1 MGYELFVGKRY
12 LLSPRSDRSISMI
25 TWISI
30 GGVALGVI
38 ALIVSTSVMNGFRS
52 NLRDAVT
59 GSLPHITLFSWD
71 EEIGAYNSLKKKVLE
86 HPEVVAAS
94 PYVYKQALI
103 TGKKKPKGALLRGI
117 DPQKEP
123 SVTRI
128 SSYLRESI
136 YSLGPLEKEEQRRLA
151 DSILGRLSHP
161 KANAEKIPDGII
173 LGASLA
179 QQLDVRIG
187 DTVKVIS
194 SEQRMTPIGDVPR
207 VKKLEVIGIFES
219 GISGYD
225 EVLAFADYRL
235 VQKIFRMGKEVSGL
249 GVSIRDPE
257 TASEMASELQQLA
270 TGFLSSNWADEN
282 KSLFQVMKLEKIGL
296 FLILTLIIVV
306 AAFNIISSLI
316 MLVAE
321 KSKEI
326 AILKSLGAT
335 DGSVRRIFVFQGV
348 VIGLTGTVVGVIL
361 GLALCWVLGTFN
373 IIDIPP
379 GVYPGGNRIPVLID
393 WYDVG
398 LTTICSFLICM
409 LVTIYPS
416 SKAARMN
423 PVDPLRYE

>member
-117 DPQKEP
+117 DPQQEP

-136 YSLGPLEKEEQRRLA
+136 YSLGPLEEEEQRRLA

-161 KANAEKIPDGII
+161 KARAEKISDGII

-187 DTVKVIS
+187 DTVKVI
-194 SEQRMTPIGDVPR
+194 
-207 VKKLEVIGIFES
+207 
-219 GISGYD
+219 
-225 EVLAFADYRL
+225 
-235 VQKIFRMGKEVSGL
+235 
-249 GVSIRDPE
+249 
-257 TASEMASELQQLA
+257 
-270 TGFLSSNWADEN
+270 
-282 KSLFQVMKLEKIGL
+282 
-296 FLILTLIIVV
+296 
-306 AAFNIISSLI
+306 
-316 MLVAE
+316 
-321 KSKEI
+321 
-326 AILKSLGAT
+326 
-335 DGSVRRIFVFQGV
+335 
-348 VIGLTGTVVGVIL
+348 
-361 GLALCWVLGTFN
+361 
-373 IIDIPP
+373 
-379 GVYPGGNRIPVLID
+379 
-393 WYDVG
+393 
-398 LTTICSFLICM
+398 
-409 LVTIYPS
+409 
-416 SKAARMN
+416 
-423 PVDPLRYE
+423 

>member
-117 DPQKEP
+117 DPQQEP

-136 YSLGPLEKEEQRRLA
+136 YSLGPLEEEEQRRLA

-161 KANAEKIPDGII
+161 KARAEKISDGII

-326 AILKSLGAT
+326 AILKSL
-335 DGSVRRIFVFQGV
+335 VFQGV

>member
-117 DPQKEP
+117 DPQQEP

-136 YSLGPLEKEEQRRLA
+136 YSLGPLEEEEQRRLA
-151 DSILGRLSHP
+151 DSILERLSHP
-161 KANAEKIPDGII
+161 KARAEKIPDGII

-306 AAFNIISSLI
+306 AAFNIISSL
-316 MLVAE
+316 
-321 KSKEI
+321 

-348 VIGLTGTVVGVIL
+348 VIGLSGTIVGVIL